1 MYDPRITLPGS
12 AKPPPA
18 APPRRSRVLAVVY
31 EGRRIP
37 LTHGDVLLGRAATC
51 HVAIDEMMV
60 SRVHAKIV
68 VTEDAVIVRDMGSTN
83 GVFVNGAR
91 IERPTPLREGDI
103 LSLGAV
109 DLSIEAWVAPPE
121 SGDVPQADAKPEQ
134 SVATTPP
141 AHTSKVDAL
150 EHIGMLA
157 QRLLKAGQIEMA
169 ERALSGHLRQVIEAS
184 RDGRAI
190 PASTITQASTCALA
204 LAAAR
209 NDARWF
215 DYVVELHLLKKRPM
229 DALLTDRVAL
239 LVRQLVPFDRELFGR
254 YRAMLQTQE
263 RTMSLGDRV
272 LCAKTLAIDP
282 RR

>member
-1 MYDPRITLPGS
+1 M
-12 AKPPPA
+12 
-18 APPRRSRVLAVVY
+18 LAVVY

-37 LTHGDVLLGRAATC
+37 LTRGDVLLGRAATC

-60 SRVHAKIV
+60 SRIHAKIV

-91 IERPTPLREGDI
+91 IDRPTPLREGDI

-109 DLSIEAWVAPPE
+109 DLPIEAWVASPE
-121 SGDVPQADAKPEQ
+121 TGDAPQAEAKPGEPA
-134 SVATTPP
+134 ATTPP
-141 AHTSKVDAL
+141 SHTSKVDAL
-150 EHIGMLA
+150 EQIGMLA
-157 QRLLKAGQIEMA
+157 QRLLKAGQIDMA

-204 LAAAR
+204 LAEAR

-215 DYVVELHLLKKRPM
+215 DYVIELHLLKKRPM
-229 DALLTDRVAL
+229 DALLTDRIAL
-239 LVRQLVPFDRELFGR
+239 LVRQRVPFDRELFGR

-263 RTMSLGDRV
+263 RTMPLGDRV
-272 LCAKTLAIDP
+272 LCAKILAIDP

>member
-12 AKPPPA
+12 GKPPPA
-18 APPRRSRVLAVVY
+18 VPPRRSRVLAVVY

-109 DLSIEAWVAPPE
+109 DLSIEAWAPPPDSE
-121 SGDVPQADAKPEQ
+121 DVPEAEAKPRRP
-134 SVATTPP
+134 ATTTPP
-141 AHTSKVDAL
+141 SHTNKVDVF
-150 EHIGMLA
+150 EQIGMLA
-157 QRLLKAGQIEMA
+157 QRLLKAGQADMA
-169 ERALSGHLRQVIEAS
+169 ERALSGHLRQVIEGC

-190 PASTITQASTCALA
+190 PASTITQASTWALA
-204 LAAAR
+204 LAEAS
-209 NDARWF
+209 NEARWF
-215 DYVVELHLLKKRPM
+215 DYVVEVHLLSKRPM
-229 DALLTDRVAL
+229 DALLTDRVVL
-239 LVRQLVPFDRELFGR
+239 LVRQRIPFDRELFGR
-254 YRAMLQTQE
+254 YRAMLRTQE

-272 LCAKTLAIDP
+272 LCAKILAIDP